1 VNNIHPFLSSFPV
14 ALIITAFV
22 LEVFSLFTASE
33 KWRTVIFTNLIFAA
47 IFTLLA
53 FVSGY
58 QAKEI
63 ANQTFQVSEDLIL
76 FHHYWGRALLFC
88 VIPCVAFHFFMQR
101 SPQAMIRYL
110 YLLSLALITAIAL
123 YAGYLGGE
131 LVFSHGAGVK
141 ARIMNEQ

>member
-22 LEVFSLFTASE
+22 LEFFSLFKGTE
-33 KWRTVIFTNLIFAA
+33 KWRNVIFINLLFAA
-47 IFTLLA
+47 VFTLLA
-53 FVSGY
+53 FLSGY

-76 FHHYWGRALLFC
+76 VHHYWGRALLFAI
-88 VIPCVAFHFFMQR
+88 VPCLAFHFFMQR
-101 SPQAMIRYL
+101 SGHVAARYL

-141 ARIMNEQ
+141 AHILN